1 MNRTLSY
8 GCLLAFVVM
17 AVVLIAARPEWVSDQ
32 NTFLAEFIKSQLL
45 SVLGTILAITLASVA
60 NVHLEINK
68 IEEKYGR
75 EGLPKTRENLRK
87 SARWLVGLFVAG
99 VLVASTKPLVSGT
112 LTGQGIANLFGMFI
126 LLWHIL
132 ILLSLMQ
139 LVFNIPPIVS
149 KPSQP
154 TTVAATQQG
163 TKKPRLPAKK
173 QGGS

>member
-1 MNRTLSY
+1 MNRNLSY
-8 GCLLAFVVM
+8 GCLLAFAVM
-17 AVVLIAARPEWVSDQ
+17 AVVLVAARPEWVSDQ
-32 NTFLAEFIKSQLL
+32 NTFLAEFMKSQLL

-87 SARWLVGLFVAG
+87 NARWLVGLFVAG
-99 VLVASTKPLVSGT
+99 VAVAFTKPLVSGT
-112 LTGQGIANLFGMFI
+112 LTGQGVANLSGMFI

-139 LVFNIPPIVS
+139 LVFSIPPIVS

-154 TTVAATQQG
+154 ATVADTPQR
-163 TKKPRLPAKK
+163 TNKPRVSAKK
-173 QGGS
+173 

>member
-8 GCLLAFVVM
+8 GCLLAFAVM
-17 AVVLIAARPEWVSDQ
+17 AVVLVAARPEWVSDQ
-32 NTFLAEFIKSQLL
+32 NTFLAEFMKSQLL

-87 SARWLVGLFVAG
+87 NAHWLVGLFVAG
-99 VLVASTKPLVSGT
+99 VTVAFTKPLVSGT

-139 LVFNIPPIVS
+139 LVFRIPPIVS

-154 TTVAATQQG
+154 PTVPDIPQR
-163 TKKPRLPAKK
+163 TKRPRVPAKE
-173 QGGS
+173 